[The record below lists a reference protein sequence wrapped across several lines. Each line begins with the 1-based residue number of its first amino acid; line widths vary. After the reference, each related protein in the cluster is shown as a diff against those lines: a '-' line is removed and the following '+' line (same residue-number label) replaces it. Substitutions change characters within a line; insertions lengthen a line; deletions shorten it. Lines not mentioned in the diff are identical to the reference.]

1 VDAAIAEGWAHGVLE
16 QLDDACAKLR
26 AATVTDEATKAL
38 ADRLL
43 ARRDQLAAAA
53 HRLALEGVG
62 ALRTRVHGDFH
73 LGQVLVVQHDAYLID
88 FEGEPARPMEQR
100 RAKGSPLRDVAGVL
114 RSFDYA
120 AAAAAPGRSA
130 ASPQVE
136 ERRIALLERFRAR
149 ASAAFLE
156 AYRDVLETAEHP
168 WVSRGVQADLLD
180 LFLIEKAAYEVRYE
194 AANRP
199 TWLAIPLRGLE
210 AIAARVCGEQPA

>member
-1 VDAAIAEGWAHGVLE
+1 VLE